1 VYVFLSNRVYPS
13 AGNTKLADYQ
23 VRRKIQD
30 VVYKSIINFQAINAS
45 IKQ

>member
-1 VYVFLSNRVYPS
+1 VYPS

-23 VRRKIQD
+23 VRRKIHD
-30 VVYKSIINFQAINAS
+30 VIYKSIINFQTLNAS